1 MNLKHTIA
9 ALLFS
14 IALPVGAVAGEP
26 LPSTPAPAAAPTAA
40 ELQAL
45 KDAMAADAGQVA
57 AQRPATSAATVT
69 PAPVLGT
76 GATPDLGGGAGM
88 ASYRAQNMIGA
99 MNPDMSL
106 ILDVAGGW
114 FSVDKPL
121 QTGAHDPSRTGFTLQ
136 QLELHVFSAVDP
148 FFQMEANIV
157 FAEFGVEVEEAYAR
171 TMALPAGLQVRAGQF
186 LARMGRLNPTH
197 PHSWSFADQPLVNGK
212 MLGSEGLRGLGTELS
227 WLTPLPWF
235 AEVVLSTQMAG
246 GACCARSFGGGNA
259 RPVQTPFDL
268 MQLVRLQQFF
278 PLDNDWSVTWG
289 LSAAVGPN
297 PSGTGR
303 FGSNRTDIFATDLYV
318 RYRPVASRVRAA
330 LSWESEAML
339 RRRQIPGRLLSD
351 WGLNSQLVWRYALR
365 WEAGIRGEYVTGVV
379 DDPLDPTWSGE
390 RQRTTLQWT
399 FYPSHFSRLRLQG
412 SIDRPA
418 WRSKPVY
425 AAFLALEVVIGAH
438 GSHGF

>member
-1 MNLKHTIA
+1 MELKHTIA
-9 ALLFS
+9 VLAF
-14 IALPVGAVAGEP
+14 IVALPGGVLATVP
-26 LPSTPAPAAAPTAA
+26 PAPPTAASSAPTAA
-40 ELQAL
+40 ELRAL
-45 KDAMAADAGQVA
+45 KAAMAADAGK
-57 AQRPATSAATVT
+57 SAARPPVT
-69 PAPVLGT
+69 NAPRPSVAPANGG
-76 GATPDLGGGAGM
+76 GATALGGAAGM
-88 ASYRAQNMIGA
+88 ASYRAQSMVGA
-99 MNPDMSL
+99 MNPDISL

-114 FSVDKPL
+114 FSVDKPM

-136 QLELHVFSAVDP
+136 QLEMHVFSAVDP
-148 FFQMEANIV
+148 YFQMEANIV

-171 TMALPAGLQVRAGQF
+171 SMALPAGLQLRAGQF

-197 PHSWSFADQPLVNGK
+197 PHSWAFADQPLVNGK
-212 MLGSEGLRGLGTELS
+212 LLGSEGLRGLGTELS

-235 AEVVLSTQMAG
+235 AEVVVSTQMAG

-259 RPVQTPFDL
+259 QPVQTPFDL

-278 PLDNDWSVTWG
+278 PLDTDWSVTWG

-297 PSGTGR
+297 PSGAGR
-303 FGSNRTDIFATDLYV
+303 LGSNRTDIFATDLYV

-330 LSWESEAML
+330 LSWETEAML
-339 RRRQIPGRLLSD
+339 RRRQVPGRLLSD
-351 WGLNSQLVWRYALR
+351 WGVNSQLVWRYALR
-365 WEAGIRGEYVTGVV
+365 WEAGVRGEYVTGVV
-379 DDPLDPTWSGE
+379 DDPLDPQWSGD
-390 RQRTTLQWT
+390 RQRTTVQWT

-425 AAFLALEVVIGAH
+425 AAFVAMEVVIGAH